1 MDRNDKIRNWLE
13 GELSESERKEFENS
27 EAFAEMSRLM
37 NAVNKFAAPPYDA
50 EKEYRKFTEKSIQK
64 KRTISFYQRISPA
77 FKVAAVF
84 VFVVFMGYFVYNR
97 INDTGTGKDWIAE
110 QTEVFL
116 PDSSFV
122 LLNADS
128 RIRYNKS
135 AWENER
141 KVELQGDAFFTVKKG
156 SQFKVK
162 TEQGTVTVLGTE
174 FEVKDR
180 DKYYE
185 VICYSGSVQVVT
197 GQHSVVLKPQSAFRI
212 IDNKE
217 ENYTISNQSEPDW
230 LSGQSSFKSVPLQY
244 VLKELERQ
252 YRVSVKA
259 EGVDLNQ
266 LFTGSFSHEN
276 LNIALESITFP
287 VNLDYRINGN
297 KIVLSFEGE

>member
-1 MDRNDKIRNWLE
+1 MDRNDKIRKWLK
-13 GELSESERKEFENS
+13 GELTDSERKDFES
-27 EAFAEMSRLM
+27 SDEFAEMRRLM
-37 NAVNKFAAPPYDA
+37 DAVNKFAAPPYNA
-50 EKEYRKFTEKSIQK
+50 EKEYRKFEGKHLKTNRE
-64 KRTISFYQRISPA
+64 ISLYQRISPVL
-77 FKVAAVF
+77 KVAAVL
-84 VFVVFMGYFVYNR
+84 VFVVLLGYFVFDRGSN
-97 INDTGTGKDWIAE
+97 TGNGNGWIAD
-110 QTEVFL
+110 QTEIFL

-135 AWENER
+135 GWENDR

-162 TEQGTVTVLGTE
+162 TGQGTVTVLGTE
-174 FEVKDR
+174 FEVEDR
-180 DKYYE
+180 KKYYE

-197 GQHSVVLKPQSAFRI
+197 GQHSVVLEPQSAFRI

-217 ENYTISNQSEPDW
+217 DNYTISSQSEPEW
-230 LSGQSSFKSVPLQY
+230 LSGESSFKSVPLQY

-252 YRVSVKA
+252 YQVSVKA

-287 VNLDYRINGN
+287 VNLDYQINGN
-297 KIVLSFEGE
+297 KIVLSFEGK